1 MMSVSYDDLS
11 VIYDNNSL
19 SYDGLQLVDGVGYSV
34 EIAFGY
40 APLDTSPRWT
50 SVTHLVRGFSTSR
63 GTSSEYAS
71 FSPGTATIRLDN
83 RTRVFDPTY
92 VSGSYYGQLN
102 PMTPVRVTASYNGT
116 THALFTGFVQGWPTT
131 YRTENVDAVTSLP
144 CVDATQ
150 ILGSSVLPVKY
161 EKVVS
166 EEADLAYYFPLQEA
180 EDNTYTITNTFGTF
194 VNTSEVTYEIN
205 RERGFS
211 FNVNAQGRQGEFFDA
226 VAPVQPGKSFQ
237 LNDAPPGQDELEMG
251 PTASYEPGTVPLF
264 DAPLKTFELWLYHVN
279 TDRFDSTGRQTL
291 FSATLNSGTINRD
304 TTIGMT
310 INDDGTMYG
319 LSYYTDTVGH
329 TISGHSSVDLVPGSA
344 NHIVLTSSAT
354 NVQVYINGLLQYDEP
369 FNDTYQTSSG
379 SGFYSR
385 YQVYAYT
392 TRVAHLACYYDT
404 FDAAR
409 VTEHYNAA
417 YGYVGDRTDQRLT
430 RALDDTGWPTAWRDL
445 QTGVQT
451 VGAYRAAGVQPS
463 SYMQEINVAEQ
474 GNVFVNRDGFV
485 QLLNRDTVESSNIIT
500 SFDDSSA
507 HLPFTDIVVDANNIS
522 AISNTVTASYRSG
535 SVERQDSAS
544 VTAYGIRNESISI
557 GLIDDADDVASIAD
571 TIIAR
576 KKDPRTIIK
585 SLNVNVRSDTSVL
598 APVVASLELGDNIAV
613 SFTPTNVGD
622 PLWRAVTIQGISH
635 SVTPT
640 GWNVNMYLVPGSVS
654 TNGPLVV
661 LNDDTYGELD
671 AGNKLG

>member
-40 APLDTSPRWT
+40 APLDTSPRWI

-92 VSGSYYGQLN
+92 VSGQYHGQLN
-102 PMTPVRVTASYNGT
+102 PMTPVRVRASYNGT
-116 THALFTGFVQGWPTT
+116 THTLFTGFVQGWPTT
-131 YRTENVDAVTSLP
+131 YHTDNVDAVTSLP
-144 CVDATQ
+144 CIDATQ

-161 EKVVS
+161 QKVVS
-166 EEADLAYYFPLQEA
+166 EDADLALYFPLQEE
-180 EDNTYTITNTFGTF
+180 EDKTFTVTNPYGTFTNTYK
-194 VNTSEVTYEIN
+194 VTYDSARQYSFTISGSN
-205 RERGFS
+205 RD
-211 FNVNAQGRQGEFFDA
+211 AEFFNEI
-226 VAPVQPGKSFQ
+226 APVQPGKSYQHYVTNIGAADF
-237 LNDAPPGQDELEMG
+237 DLE
-251 PTASYEPGTVPLF
+251 GTDYLSTGLPPLF
-264 DAPLKTFELWLYHVN
+264 DAPLKTFEMWLYYVDA
-279 TDRFDSTGRQTL
+279 DRFDSTGREEL
-291 FSATLNSGTINRD
+291 FYVAFNSGTINRD
-304 TTIGMT
+304 TRISLSL
-310 INDDGTMYG
+310 NDDGTLYG

-329 TISGHSSVDLVPGSA
+329 TQVGIGGSIDLIPGAA
-344 NHIVLTSSAT
+344 NHIVLTANAT
-354 NVQVYINGLLQYDEP
+354 NVQLYVNNVLQYDQP
-369 FNDTYQTSSG
+369 FNDTYDTSGG
-379 SGFYSR
+379 SGIYTR
-385 YQVYAYT
+385 YRLWAYA
-392 TRVAHLACYYDT
+392 TRIAHAACYYET
-404 FDAAR
+404 FDAAK
-409 VTEHYNAA
+409 VAEHYDAG
-417 YGYVGDRTDQRLT
+417 YGYIGDRTDERLT
-430 RALDDTGWPTAWRDL
+430 RALDDAGWPAVWRDL

-474 GNVFVNRDGFV
+474 GNVFINRDGIV
-485 QLLNRDTVESSNIIT
+485 QMLNRDTVESSNIVT

-507 HLPFTDIVVDANNIS
+507 HLPFTDVVVDANNIS
-522 AISNTVTASYRSG
+522 AISNTVTASYRYG

-585 SLNVNVRSDTSVL
+585 SLNVNVRSDTSAL
-598 APVVASLELGDNIAV
+598 APVVASLELGDNITV

-640 GWNVNMYLVPGSVS
+640 GWNVNMYLVPSSIS
-654 TNGPLVV
+654 TNGPLIV
-661 LNDDTYGELD
+661 LNDDTYGELN
-671 AGNKLG
+671 AGNRLG